1 MRVFLRSLW
10 DNFIFV
16 FKIAVGLLLTIGL
29 LRFVRSPNW
38 QFFSDNVGP
47 DVTVLRNVETAV
59 LIVGGLFVVTWSV
72 RFLDRS
78 FYKGKL
84 KQQAGLMP
92 QSAQSMRRWV
102 THPFVHLDDSHLY
115 SNTRRL
121 LLFAGVAVLI
131 TPDLQT
137 FLVASLAML
146 LVLGGGIWLF
156 GQKGT
161 SHIGASGIL
170 MGYFG
175 FIITYG
181 LAVMRDWRAV
191 VALLL
196 LLFFGRHI
204 FNVLAHPGANVSK
217 EGHFWGFIGG
227 VVAALLLSSLMV

>member
-1 MRVFLRSLW
+1 MRTFLRLLW

-47 DVTVLRNVETAV
+47 DATVLRNVETAV

-78 FYKGKL
+78 FYKGKI

-92 QSAQSMRRWV
+92 QSAQTMRRWFI
-102 THPFVHLDDSHLY
+102 HPFVHLDDSHLY
-115 SNTRRL
+115 SNTRNL
-121 LLFAGVAVLI
+121 LLFTGVAVLI

-146 LVLGGGIWLF
+146 LVTSCGIWLF

-161 SHIGASGIL
+161 GHIGASGIL
-170 MGYFG
+170 IGYFG

-227 VVAALLLSSLMV
+227 VVAALLLSSLMG